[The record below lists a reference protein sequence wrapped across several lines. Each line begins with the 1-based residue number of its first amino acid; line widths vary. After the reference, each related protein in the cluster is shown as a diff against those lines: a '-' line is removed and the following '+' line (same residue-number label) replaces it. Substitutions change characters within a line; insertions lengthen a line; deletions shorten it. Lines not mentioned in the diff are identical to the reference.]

1 MQNTM
6 MINVEN
12 LEFAYHTK
20 KVLNIS
26 KMEFEKGKIY
36 GIVGKNGAGKTTFFK
51 ALTNIIVNYK
61 GIVQIDGQ
69 DIKKNFQTLSKV
81 GIVLDDLELYKNY
94 SGLFNLR
101 YFGGLR
107 GGFDEKHALK
117 LARELEIEDSLD
129 KKVSTYSLGMNKK
142 LILLISVMNDAQI
155 LIFDEPFR
163 GLDAK
168 SVIWFKNYLI
178 DLKNQGRTIMIS
190 SHIQEDIESLSDKV
204 LVLSNGDFGNVFD
217 LKSEAQNFIYRVE
230 VSDQQ
235 VFIGLLEQNTI
246 PYEIQDHF
254 IKFELDDAAYKTL
267 FKQSV
272 EKGIEFSQI
281 KKESKFADLIK

>member
-1 MQNTM
+1 MQKAM
-6 MINVEN
+6 KINVEN
-12 LEFAYHTK
+12 LEFAYNTK

-26 KMEFEKGKIY
+26 KLEFEQGKIY

-61 GIVQIDGQ
+61 GVIQIDGL

-94 SGLFNLR
+94 TGLFNLR

-107 GGFDEKHALK
+107 GGFDEAQALK

-142 LILLISVMNDAQI
+142 LILLISVMNAAQI

-163 GLDAK
+163 GLDAQ

-178 DLKNQGRTIMIS
+178 DLKNQGRTILIS

-235 VFIGLLEQNTI
+235 VFISLLEQNTI
-246 PYEIQDHF
+246 PFEVHDHF
-254 IKFELDDAAYKTL
+254 IKFELYETAYKAL

-272 EKGIEFSQI
+272 ENGVEFSQI
-281 KKESKFADLIK
+281 KKESKFAELIK